1 MRNDHMRR
9 TRILTGVLIAMVLA
23 AGTTIPQDRSM
34 IPKGKPAPRVQVP
47 AIQKTKLSNGLSVWL
62 VEHHE
67 LPLVAFNL
75 VIQAGSDHD
84 PLTEPGLAST
94 TADVLDEGTTTR
106 DALQISDELES
117 IGADLGVN
125 SADDGSFVTLRT
137 LTKHLDKALAV
148 YADVIV
154 NPVFPQKEFDRLKSQ
169 RLTSLMQQ
177 KDQPTSIAN
186 NAFAHI
192 LYGANHPYGLNSSGT
207 PASVEGMTREDLLKF
222 YKTYYRPGNATL
234 IVVGDVTLDGIT
246 KKLEASFGTW
256 ADAPVPPYT
265 VPAPEPVLSRRV
277 YLIDKPAAPQSEV
290 RIGYPALAR
299 STPDYFPVY
308 VMNRM
313 LGGQFTS
320 RINMNLREKHGY
332 TYGARSSFNFL
343 KGVGPFVASGGIV
356 SEKTD
361 SALVQFLYEI
371 DLMRQKGMTDEEL
384 AFVKKGLIGNFALN
398 FETPAQLA
406 SMMQNIILY
415 GLPDD
420 YYSTYLQNIEKVT
433 PVEVL
438 RVARQYLDSSKMDV
452 VVVGDLATIRPGI
465 EAAKIGDIVVC
476 NTDGDPLP

>member
-1 MRNDHMRR
+1 MTR
-9 TRILTGVLIAMVLA
+9 TLIVTGVLIAMSLIA
-23 AGTTIPQDRSM
+23 ETLPAQGQTA
-34 IPKGKPAPRVQVP
+34 IPKGKPAPVVKVP
-47 AIQKTKLSNGLSVWL
+47 AINKTKLSNGLSVWL

-75 VIQAGSDHD
+75 VIQAGADHD
-84 PLTEPGLAST
+84 PIAQPGLASMT
-94 TADVLDEGTTTR
+94 SDVLDEGTATR
-106 DALQISDELES
+106 DAIQISDELES
-117 IGADLGVN
+117 IGANLGV
-125 SADDGSFVTLRT
+125 SSGTDGSFVSLRT
-137 LTKHLDKALAV
+137 LTRHLDKALAV
-148 YADVIV
+148 YSDVIV
-154 NPVFPQKEFDRLKSQ
+154 NPNFPQKEFDRLKSQ
-169 RLTSLMQQ
+169 RLASLMQQ
-177 KDQPTSIAN
+177 KDQPTSIAA

-192 LYGANHPYGLNSSGT
+192 LYTAKHPYGLNSSGT
-207 PASVEGMTREDLLKF
+207 TTSVEGLTREDLVKF
-222 YKTYYRPGNATL
+222 YSSFYRPGNAVL
-234 IVVGDVTLDGIT
+234 IVVGDVTLEAIT
-246 KKLEASFGTW
+246 KKLEASFASW
-256 ADAPVPPYT
+256 ADVPVPSFAMP
-265 VPAPEPVLSRRV
+265 VPEVTTGRKV
-277 YLIDKPAAPQSEV
+277 YLIDKQGAPQSEV

-313 LGGQFTS
+313 LGGQFAS

-356 SEKTD
+356 TEKTD

-371 DLMRQKGMTDEEL
+371 DLMRDKGMTEEEM

-398 FETPAQLA
+398 FETPSQIA

-438 RVARQYLDSSKMDV
+438 RVSKQYLDTSRMAV
-452 VVVGDLATIRPGI
+452 VVVGDMATIRPGI
-465 EAAKIGDIVVC
+465 EAAKLGEIVVC